1 MRVLITKS
9 GPHHGKVGEIVGTLP
24 SGEVRVRIPNRNGS
38 VLTVCRDQDYKPT
51 KIQPDDKAPD
61 NRRWA
66 VMTSSPDRGIYA
78 VATPL
83 TIGEAMAFMDGLP
96 FDSYLELLPD
106 DSRPGDRE

>member
-1 MRVLITKS
+1 
-9 GPHHGKVGEIVGTLP
+9 
-24 SGEVRVRIPNRNGS
+24 
-38 VLTVCRDQDYKPT
+38 
-51 KIQPDDKAPD
+51 
-61 NRRWA
+61 
-66 VMTSSPDRGIYA
+66 MTSSPDRGIYA